1 MKSMVL
7 AGALVAAAGAGFTRD
22 AVKAP
27 QVQAAEPAAHEAA
40 AADPLTKAIL
50 QAAVARGDG
59 GLVSVIRLDPAMT
72 GVDHEQ
78 FLTRGVPAA
87 SPEAPAPK

>member
-22 AVKAP
+22 AVRAP
-27 QVQAAEPAAHEAA
+27 QAQAAEPAAHEAMT
-40 AADPLTKAIL
+40 ADPLTKAIL

-59 GLVSVIRLDPAMT
+59 GLVSVIRLDPEMT

-78 FLTRGVPAA
+78 FLTRGLPK
-87 SPEAPAPK
+87 APTALPK

>member
-7 AGALVAAAGAGFTRD
+7 VGALIAAAGAGISRD

-27 QVQAAEPAAHEAA
+27 RPQAFEPAAHEAVST
-40 AADPLTKAIL
+40 DPLTKAIL
-50 QAAVARGDG
+50 QTAVARGDG
-59 GLVSVIRLDPAMT
+59 GLVSVIRLDPEMT

-78 FLTRGVPAA
+78 FLTRGLPAA
-87 SPEAPAPK
+87 PEAPASR

>member
-7 AGALVAAAGAGFTRD
+7 VGALIAAAGAGISREGAKAQQALSAET
-22 AVKAP
+22 AVLES
-27 QVQAAEPAAHEAA
+27 AAS
-40 AADPLTKAIL
+40 DPLTKAIL

-59 GLVSVIRLDPAMT
+59 GLVSVIRLDPEMT

-78 FLTRGVPAA
+78 FLTRGTPA
-87 SPEAPAPK
+87 SPEIR

>member
-7 AGALVAAAGAGFTRD
+7 VGALVAAAGAGFTRD

-27 QVQAAEPAAHEAA
+27 QAQAAEPTHEAMA
-40 AADPLTKAIL
+40 SDPLTKAIL
-50 QAAVARGDG
+50 QTAVARGDG
-59 GLVSVIRLDPAMT
+59 GLVSVIRLDPEMT

-78 FLTRGVPAA
+78 FLTRGLPAA
-87 SPEAPAPK
+87 SPAAPASK